1 MFSRQ
6 IISLTL
12 LYFLCGCAST
22 HQLPQPLKDVKEL
35 SADKYK
41 GRKAG
46 TPGNQ
51 MAAEYIIRRF
61 KEIGLTPYNNDF
73 KKAFKFEARDRGIVT
88 GNNLIGHIPGNK
100 SDVIVISAHYD
111 HVGVVDG
118 EIYNGADDN
127 ATGVGGLLALA
138 QYFSKNKPQ
147 HTLLFAAL
155 DAEEDGLQGAK
166 AFVANPTISLDPI
179 KLNINLDM
187 IGRSLKNELYVAGTY
202 HYPHLK
208 KHLLISNVNIKLLTG
223 HDDPQL
229 GRKDDWTYQSDQGAF
244 HAVKIPFLYFGV
256 EDHEDYHRPT
266 DDYKKIDARFYA
278 DAISAILEIV
288 KNVDQNI
295 TRQKIFRDKLIM
307 EE

>member
-1 MFSRQ
+1 MTSTT
-6 IISLTL
+6 IIFFA
-12 LYFLCGCAST
+12 FLFFFCGCASSQ
-22 HQLPQPLKDVKEL
+22 HIQQPLKDVKEL

-51 MAAEYIIRRF
+51 KAAEYIIGRF
-61 KEIGLTPYNNDF
+61 EQIGLIPYNNSF
-73 KKAFKFEARDRGIVT
+73 KNAFTFEARDRGTVN
-88 GNNLIGHIPGNK
+88 GNNLIGYIPGK
-100 SDVIVISAHYD
+100 RPDIIVISAHYD

-138 QYFSKNKPQ
+138 QYFCENKPQ
-147 HTLLFAAL
+147 NTLIFAAL
-155 DAEEDGLQGAK
+155 DAEEDGLRGAK
-166 AFVANPTISLDPI
+166 AFVANPAVSLDSI

-187 IGRSLKNELYVAGTY
+187 IGRSVKNELYVAGTY
-202 HYPHLK
+202 HYPQLK
-208 KHLLISNVNIKLLTG
+208 KYLLTSNNKIKLLAG

-229 GRKDDWTYQSDQGAF
+229 ERKDDWTNQSDQGAF

-266 DDYKKIDARFYA
+266 DDYKRIDARFYT
-278 DAISAILEIV
+278 DAINAILEVV
-288 KNVDQNI
+288 KNIDRDI
-295 TRQKIFRDKLIM
+295 TIQKIFRDKLIM
-307 EE
+307 EK